1 MRMTKVV
8 DRIVIDV
15 SSCHTALHLVTHSHY
30 QVFDPV
36 VDFREKSLCF
46 RAVLARFVHVFV
58 ECFITR
64 ISGPAILVAL
74 FRDEKRLLQ
83 LIIMRLRGD
92 NDEPLKVIAELP

>member
-15 SSCHTALHLVTHSHY
+15 SSCLTALHRVTHSHF

-58 ECFITR
+58 
-64 ISGPAILVAL
+64 AILLAL
-74 FRDEKRLLQ
+74 FRDEKLLLQ

-92 NDEPLKVIAELP
+92 NDEPLEVIAGLP

>member
-15 SSCHTALHLVTHSHY
+15 SSCRIALHLVNHSHY

-46 RAVLARFVHVFV
+46 RAVLALFVHVFV

-64 ISGPAILVAL
+64 ISGPVTLLAL
-74 FRDEKRLLQ
+74 FRDEKLLLQ
-83 LIIMRLRGD
+83 LIIMRLTGN
-92 NDEPLKVIAELP
+92 NDEPLEVIAGLP

>member
-1 MRMTKVV
+1 MTKVV

-15 SSCHTALHLVTHSHY
+15 SSCLTALHLVTHSHY

-46 RAVLARFVHVFV
+46 RAVLAPFVHVFV

-64 ISGPAILVAL
+64 ISGPAILLAL
-74 FRDEKRLLQ
+74 FRDEKLL
-83 LIIMRLRGD
+83 
-92 NDEPLKVIAELP
+92 LPTDYNATETYTAITNIVLVAS